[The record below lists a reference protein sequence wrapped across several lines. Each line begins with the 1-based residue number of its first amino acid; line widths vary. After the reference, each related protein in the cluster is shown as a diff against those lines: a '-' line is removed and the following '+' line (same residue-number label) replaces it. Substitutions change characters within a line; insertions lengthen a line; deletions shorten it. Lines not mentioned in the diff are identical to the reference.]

1 MAVASTDVAVASMA
15 LVLIGDDPI
24 SAFDGSTTGA
34 IVAENIYDTV
44 VADILTQH
52 PWRFAVKQTDLSHLE
67 ATPEALFTDAWQIP
81 TDALLIRRVIVSG
94 SDITYEIYG
103 DKIFANVDETNTVTA
118 NYIFRALEQ
127 DWPPYFLFAA
137 QLQLASL
144 FSMSVA
150 GKPDMS
156 QDFETK
162 ADFALRKARAIDSQS
177 DTTHNIETTRFIDMR
192 R

>member
-1 MAVASTDVAVASMA
+1 M
-15 LVLIGDDPI
+15 
-24 SAFDGSTTGA
+24 
-34 IVAENIYDTV
+34 
-44 VADILTQH
+44 
-52 PWRFAVKQTDLSHLE
+52 
-67 ATPEALFTDAWQIP
+67 
-81 TDALLIRRVIVSG
+81 SG

>member
-1 MAVASTDVAVASMA
+1 MAVATTNVAVASMA
-15 LVLIGDDPI
+15 LVLIGDTPI

-34 IVAENIYDTV
+34 TVAENIYDTII
-44 VADILTQH
+44 ADILTQH
-52 PWRFAVKQTDLSHLE
+52 PWRFAVRQADLSHIS

-81 TDALLIRRVIVSG
+81 TDALLVRRVILNNT
-94 SDITYEIYG
+94 DITYEIYG
-103 DKIFANVDETNTVTA
+103 DKVFANVDESNTLTA

-137 QLQLASL
+137 QLQLAAM
-144 FSMSVA
+144 FSMAVA

-177 DTTHNIETTRFIDMR
+177 DTTHHIETTRFIDMR